1 MANYRY
7 RAADIEGK
15 IYSGEAETES
25 EEQLKNYLMQR
36 KKLYLIS
43 CESFTKRL
51 ITKPLPDLE
60 ISDMCRQIGSMLQ
73 AGITVVKAMEIL
85 LSRDVSANMKI
96 VMHYMN
102 KRIKLGN
109 AFSEVMRES
118 GAFPPLLVSMVE
130 AGEAGGNTENIM
142 LRMAEY
148 YENQHKTKKNISSAL
163 AYPLFLA
170 VLLVA
175 AMIAIFVFIIP
186 KFIAVFDNVELPII
200 TVIVI
205 AISNFLIDNWL
216 ALIIG
221 AVILAFVMK
230 MIFSIPAVKVFTSK
244 RMLHAGKVGR
254 LFGIIYTARFCRSF
268 SELYASGLPIIKCM
282 QISRFTVGCSYI
294 ERQFDNVIRDIRQG
308 VSIAEALSHVDGF
321 DTKLKSS
328 VLIGEES
335 GRLEFMLTTMAES
348 FEFESDQA
356 IKKLTGMIE
365 PIMIVTMGVLV
376 ALVFAAVMMPVFS
389 IYESIG

>member
-1 MANYRY
+1 MASYRY
-7 RAADIEGK
+7 RAADINGK
-15 IYSGEAETES
+15 VYKGEAETDN
-25 EEQLKNYLMQR
+25 EEQLKSLLLQN

-43 CESFTKRL
+43 CKSFTKRI
-51 ITKPLPDLE
+51 ITKPLPELE

-85 LSRDVSANMKI
+85 LARDVSANMKI
-96 VMHYMN
+96 VMRYMN

-109 AFSEVMRES
+109 SFSDVMKES
-118 GAFPPLLVSMVE
+118 GAFPSLLVSMVE
-130 AGEAGGNTENIM
+130 AGEAGGNTETIM
-142 LRMAEY
+142 LRMADY
-148 YENQHKTKKNISSAL
+148 YENQYKTRKNVSSAL

-186 KFIAVFDNVELPII
+186 KIISVFKNVELPLI
-200 TVIVI
+200 TEIVI
-205 AISNFLIDNWL
+205 AVSNFIVENWL

-221 AVILAFVMK
+221 AVMLAFVIK
-230 MIFSIPAVKVFTSK
+230 MILSIPAVKVFSSK
-244 RMLHAGKVGR
+244 RILHAGKVGR

-268 SELYASGLPIIKCM
+268 SELYASGLPIIKGM
-282 QISRFTVGCSYI
+282 QIARYTVGCSYI
-294 ERQFDNVIRDIRQG
+294 ERQFDGVIKDIRQG
-308 VSIAEALSHVDGF
+308 ISIAEALSRVDGF

-365 PIMIVTMGVLV
+365 PIMIVTMGILV